1 MWTRPHAPD
10 APTLTTR
17 PNALAS
23 PSQGHREY
31 LVWQQQE
38 QQKAMRKA
46 FSNADAHHHVPF
58 FDGTPLLPHQVTAR
72 AGVKIGARAGA
83 AAAN

>member
-1 MWTRPHAPD
+1 
-10 APTLTTR
+10 
-17 PNALAS
+17 
-23 PSQGHREY
+23 
-31 LVWQQQE
+31 
-38 QQKAMRKA
+38 MRKA